1 MVIARKVSGVELSIW
16 TAAFAVLVSL
26 CVSYYPIE
34 DTELKLNILIVLS
47 ITLSY
52 TVFVNI
58 TDVLY
63 NKRFLFLILVSVIF
77 LISVYFHQIHNP
89 PLTEYAETKLRNLVF
104 SLLFFLLIVPSVFVK
119 GDRDKFLLY
128 AVLIF
133 SLMFCVFSFFD
144 SSTKENIR
152 YSAIDLSPTMMAKIT
167 IIPCIFVLTF
177 LRKGFFSKAILFAMF
192 ALASWATIRTGSRG
206 PILCLIVAYVY
217 FLYLKNG
224 LKGFG
229 KFAIYAPFM
238 LLTFFVAL
246 YFMPEEIADRF
257 LPDNLSIESNSDS
270 GDRVFLW
277 EIALNGIR
285 YSWSGYGLGNFSA
298 ITFLAAPHNVLLEMA
313 YEVGVAIALLYAVII
328 FSPFIGLSKAVVR
341 NSQYTDFFV
350 LLYLTNLILALISGE
365 VTLTSALLYISTG
378 YLWGLGRGVSPRP
391 ARRELP
397 ARYHHAGI

>member
-1 MVIARKVSGVELSIW
+1 MIARKVSGVEFSIW

-47 ITLSY
+47 IMLAY

-63 NKRFLFLILVSVIF
+63 NKRFLFVILISVVF
-77 LISVYFHQIHNP
+77 LISVYIHQMYNP

-104 SLLFFLLIVPSVFVK
+104 SLMFFMLIVPSVFVK

-128 AVLIF
+128 AILGF

-167 IIPCIFVLTF
+167 IIPCVFVLTF
-177 LRKGFFSKAILFAMF
+177 LRKGFFSKAVLFAMF

-206 PILCLIVAYVY
+206 PILGLIVAYVY

-229 KFAIYAPFM
+229 KFAIYAPFI

-257 LPDNLSIESNSDS
+257 LPDNLSIESNSDA

-277 EIALNGIR
+277 EIALNGLR

-298 ITFLAAPHNVLLEMA
+298 VTFLAAPHNVMLEMA
-313 YEVGVAIALLYAVII
+313 YEVGFGIAFLYAVII
-328 FSPFIGLSKAVVR
+328 FSPMVGLSKAIVR
-341 NSQYTDFFV
+341 KSRCTDFFI
-350 LLYLTNLILALISGE
+350 LLYLTNLILALVSGE
-365 VTLTSALLYISTG
+365 VTLTSALLYISSG
-378 YLWGLGRGVSPRP
+378 YLWGLDRGKSTKLPRKAFP
-391 ARRELP
+391 AQ
-397 ARYHHAGI
+397 YHHVEI